1 MSKLEQNE
9 LIRTELFRNCTPLRY
24 KTLVRSESFVK
35 AYRSWRSGAQPSLR
49 MKQLQEVFEATFYN
63 DLPLVCEVVQK
74 PEVQKVCFHNPT
86 QHQIAEL
93 QYLTEYLVE
102 KLAPTGFIRY
112 EAEEWG
118 LMVVEEGIQTSQRYF
133 LMQRQPWWKRL
144 LPSRF
149 FKCDRLIVEC
159 STLEGRQ
166 NALTIRF
173 FPGPQ
178 KSSFQLN
185 GILACLFQSIPE

>member
-1 MSKLEQNE
+1 MNKSEQNE

-35 AYRSWRSGAQPSLR
+35 AFKNWRAGQQPSLR
-49 MKQLQEVFEATFYN
+49 MSQLRQSFEATFF
-63 DLPLVCEVVQK
+63 DEQPGVCEVILQ
-74 PEVQKVCFHNPT
+74 PEVQKVCFYNPT
-86 QHQIAEL
+86 EHQIAEL
-93 QYLTEYLVE
+93 QYLTEFIVE

-133 LMQRQPWWKRL
+133 LMQRQPRWKRL

-149 FKCDRLIVEC
+149 LKCDRLIVEC
-159 STLEGRQ
+159 STLSGKN

-173 FPGPQ
+173 FPGPA
-178 KSSFQLN
+178 KSEHHLN
-185 GILACLFQSIPE
+185 KILSILFKES